1 MTDFATLP
9 IFPLS
14 NVLFPQGRMSLRI
27 FEARYMDM
35 IAHCMKSLT
44 HFGICLIAEGE
55 EVGAPAV
62 PHKVGV
68 EARIVDWDMSQ
79 PGVLGITVVGERRFS
94 IRAHDTTAQGVV
106 VAQVG
111 WLPPPPP
118 AALDERYAR
127 LLPLLQA
134 VIADAGD
141 KVIAPPYRLDDAD
154 WVGFRYAEVLPIPAI
169 ARQRLLE
176 LDDAGLRLD
185 IIQQFLAERGLIE
198 T

>member
-1 MTDFATLP
+1 MTDTLP
-9 IFPLS
+9 IFPLT

-35 IAHCMKSLT
+35 IAHCMRGPT
-44 HFGICLIAEGE
+44 NFGICLIAEGQ

-79 PGVLGITVVGERRFS
+79 PGVLGLTVRGERRFA
-94 IRAHDTTAQGVV
+94 IEAHDATPQGVV
-106 VAQVG
+106 VAQVR
-111 WLPPPPP
+111 WLEQPEP
-118 AALDERYAR
+118 ASLDERFESM
-127 LLPLLQA
+127 LPLMRA
-134 VIADAGD
+134 VIADAGT
-141 KVIAPPYRLDDAD
+141 KVIAPPHRLDDAD
-154 WVGFRYAEVLPIPAI
+154 WVGYRYAEILPIPAL

-176 LDDAGLRLD
+176 LDDATLRLE

-198 T
+198 A